1 MTTEMV
7 TKPRILAAA
16 FVALSTFAAADASA
30 DGIWYTSVNGPQNG
44 MTQGML
50 GMGALLVTGGSGG
63 PGFTGG
69 FNYGI
74 ADPVDFRMQFD
85 LGVLLATGGAGVVGI
100 ISPDF
105 VIRPLAKRN
114 QEANFSINLGPEF
127 LWGATG
133 AGTGAGLFV
142 FGMKPGFGMSVGSEK
157 VQATMNMDFPIYLA
171 AGGSFSGTGTSASI
185 RPSLAVEGAIGS
197 STNLFLRIAPQ
208 FLFNGGFAF
217 ITITAGV
224 TF

>member
-1 MTTEMV
+1 MTVEMV
-7 TKPRILAAA
+7 TKPRLLAAA

-30 DGIWYTSVNGPQNG
+30 DGIWYTSVNGPHTG

-50 GMGALLVTGGSGG
+50 GMGALLVSGGSGG

-85 LGVLLATGGAGVVGI
+85 LGIIIATGGSGVVGI

-105 VIRPLAKRN
+105 VIRPLGKRN
-114 QEANFSINLGPEF
+114 QEANFGINFGPEI
-127 LWGATG
+127 LWGAASG
-133 AGTGAGLFV
+133 GGLV
-142 FGMKPGFGMSVGSEK
+142 IFGVKPGFGMSLGSEK
-157 VQATMNMDFPIYLA
+157 VQATMNMDFPIYFA
-171 AGGSFSGTGTSASI
+171 AAGSFSGTGTSASI
-185 RPSLAVEGAIGS
+185 RPSLGVEGAIGE
-197 STNLFLRIAPQ
+197 STNLFLRVAPQ

-217 ITITAGV
+217 VTVTGGV